1 MGGGKVS
8 VYGVEKEKGR
18 CLWEEGRRKVH
29 VHGTKGKGINACMGG
44 GEGYTF
50 MGRGKEEGNCLW
62 EDRVEN

>member
-8 VYGVEKEKGR
+8 VLGWGTEKGI

-29 VHGTKGKGINACMGG
+29 VHGMKGKGINTCMGG
-44 GEGYTF
+44 GEGYTL
-50 MGRGKEEGNCLW
+50 MGRVKEVGNCLW